1 MAFNKSKALESALK
15 SLNQGRVP
23 DAIREYQQILRQDAK
38 DQVTLMTLGD
48 LFVRQGDMHSATQ
61 YFERLAQVYLADGFN
76 SKAIAIYKKI
86 AKLAPQELD
95 PLERLA
101 DLYVQQGVLSEARPL
116 YLQIAE
122 GHLKGN
128 RAPRAVEVL
137 RRLLEVEPENLRV
150 QMRLAEL
157 YNVIGQ
163 KGEAAKTYLNY
174 AQRLMER
181 GELAEV
187 EKLCDRALEVD
198 PTNAA
203 AVAMKAQA
211 FGMSGNTGKAV
222 ELLRAQPDAEAGGET
237 TSQIINQLLRA
248 EDYAQASELARRVF
262 ERGNQFYPFPLHVA
276 TALLQDAQP
285 AEALGLLK
293 EIREA
298 VIEAGEQDKLLE
310 ALTSVASGLPGEI
323 EPLEALVGFCRETNN
338 PFRLADA
345 VSQLAQA
352 YSDAGNFE
360 RAEALLQELLEK
372 KPDDEKLAA
381 RLEAARA
388 KISGGAVS
396 SAPAGGT
403 VAPAAS
409 VLSPVQAFPEA
420 PRREFDAPA
429 EEEKAAQLAQVHVEP
444 ALDEETQKYIAQA
457 LTDVDLF
464 SSYGLT
470 QKATHLLES
479 VLQKAPRHTPALER
493 LLDIT
498 LGAGDEL
505 RTAQLAS
512 QLEQIHLARGDQK
525 NAERFAE
532 LRQRY
537 QGAAAQSAA
546 QQAAKPAAV
555 APPVAAEPA
564 PKPVEVQPAPVAAAP
579 PEPEIADFDLSID
592 EPVSAAPLEASAEA
606 PTLAEEEVDLSDEWE
621 SISQEAIDAA
631 AKTVAAPPAAHVAP
645 VEATAED
652 EAFFEIEEPAASE
665 AAAAVSTEAPVEA
678 QAAVPQVPSVSETIP
693 VEAAEETVLFDEEV
707 PATLEETVHAAA
719 PEATPEPVAAEEPV
733 VASEAAPEAPSEP
746 VEEPVDEFEF
756 DLVPAGSDLDAPI
769 APAAKSPMTADQFLS
784 DLSAEL
790 GTDSE
795 PATAST
801 SGNSHGV
808 TAPPLYQ
815 VPPHVPSAAPI
826 SALGSSVPMEAAAQA
841 SHQPATGAIATAT
854 LESGANLNELEE
866 VFQEFRNELGEMN
879 DEDEDLETHYNLGIA
894 YREMGLAD
902 EAIGEFQ
909 KVAKAIQRGKP
920 FRYAMQCAT
929 LLGLTFI
936 DKGEPQ
942 IAALWYSRA
951 LETPG
956 IDQETVLALRYDL
969 GLAQEQAGDSKA
981 ALTSFRQVYAVN
993 IDYRD
998 VAGRIATL
1006 QKR

>member
-1 MAFNKSKALESALK
+1 
-15 SLNQGRVP
+15 
-23 DAIREYQQILRQDAK
+23 
-38 DQVTLMTLGD
+38 
-48 LFVRQGDMHSATQ
+48 
-61 YFERLAQVYLADGFN
+61 
-76 SKAIAIYKKI
+76 
-86 AKLAPQELD
+86 
-95 PLERLA
+95 
-101 DLYVQQGVLSEARPL
+101 
-116 YLQIAE
+116 
-122 GHLKGN
+122 
-128 RAPRAVEVL
+128 
-137 RRLLEVEPENLRV
+137 
-150 QMRLAEL
+150 
-157 YNVIGQ
+157 
-163 KGEAAKTYLNY
+163 
-174 AQRLMER
+174 
-181 GELAEV
+181 
-187 EKLCDRALEVD
+187 
-198 PTNAA
+198 
-203 AVAMKAQA
+203 
-211 FGMSGNTGKAV
+211 
-222 ELLRAQPDAEAGGET
+222 
-237 TSQIINQLLRA
+237 
-248 EDYAQASELARRVF
+248 
-262 ERGNQFYPFPLHVA
+262 
-276 TALLQDAQP
+276 
-285 AEALGLLK
+285 
-293 EIREA
+293 
-298 VIEAGEQDKLLE
+298 
-310 ALTSVASGLPGEI
+310 
-323 EPLEALVGFCRETNN
+323 
-338 PFRLADA
+338 
-345 VSQLAQA
+345 
-352 YSDAGNFE
+352 
-360 RAEALLQELLEK
+360 LLQELLEK

-388 KISGGAVS
+388 KSSGGAS
-396 SAPAGGT
+396 AAAPAGGT
-403 VAPAAS
+403 GAPAAS

-493 LLDIT
+493 LLDMT

-546 QQAAKPAAV
+546 AQAAKPAAV
-555 APPVAAEPA
+555 VAPEAAAPPVA
-564 PKPVEVQPAPVAAAP
+564 KPVEVAPAPVAAV
-579 PEPEIADFDLSID
+579 PEAEIADFDLSID
-592 EPVSAAPLEASAEA
+592 EPVSAAPVEASAEA
-606 PTLAEEEVDLSDEWE
+606 PALAEEEVDLSDEWE

-631 AKTVAAPPAAHVAP
+631 AKTVAPPPAAHVAP
-645 VEATAED
+645 VEATPED
-652 EAFFEIEEPAASE
+652 EAFFEIEEPAAGE
-665 AAAAVSTEAPVEA
+665 VTGVVSAEAPMEA
-678 QAAVPQVPSVSETIP
+678 QAAVPQSPSVSEAIP

-707 PATLEETVHAAA
+707 PATLEEAVHAAA
-719 PEATPEPVAAEEPV
+719 PEATAEPVAAEEPV
-733 VASEAAPEAPSEP
+733 VLSEAASEAAPEAPVEP
-746 VEEPVDEFEF
+746 IEEPADEFEF
-756 DLVPAGSDLDAPI
+756 DLVPAGSDSDAPI
-769 APAAKSPMTADQFLS
+769 PPAPKSPMTADQFLS

-790 GTDSE
+790 GADSE
-795 PATAST
+795 PAPAST

-981 ALTSFRQVYAVN
+981 ALTSFRKCM
-993 IDYRD
+993 R
-998 VAGRIATL
+998 
-1006 QKR
+1006 